1 MEATAIDFFTT
12 FVGRD
17 QCDFFHTMYNLP
29 SAILDEP
36 ILTIRRRCLTARLLF
51 DSLVATL
58 QVGSLYALMAVG
70 LTLTFAV
77 TRLPNFAHA
86 ELITVGAYAAL
97 ILSLYVTDS
106 LPLLALAAFG
116 AAALVAWLCHRA
128 VYKPLAKRK
137 PPMYILILAS
147 FAVGMILRNLIFLL
161 ADRYGL
167 FDKRI
172 NTPVSVVW
180 QNAYFT
186 INNIFL
192 WAAPLALVLVL
203 ALTLLLTRTSLGRQ
217 MRALADNATLARVVA
232 VPVDRVH
239 DLTWVLAGGLAGVG
253 GALWGLTT
261 FVNPMTGWLAV
272 LSVFAATVLGGMTSF
287 TGTILGAFL
296 VAFSENTI
304 MQILNHRLGVPF
316 SVKPAIPFVIII
328 LVLLVRPQGFG
339 RKTGGSD
346 GR

>member
-1 MEATAIDFFTT
+1 MTT
-12 FVGRD
+12 
-17 QCDFFHTMYNLP
+17 Q
-29 SAILDEP
+29 
-36 ILTIRRRCLTARLLF
+36 LLF

-70 LTLTFAV
+70 LTLTYSV

-86 ELITVGAYAAL
+86 ELITIGAYAAL
-97 ILSLYVTDS
+97 IVSLYVTES
-106 LPLLALAAFG
+106 LPLLTLAAFV

-128 VYKPLAKRK
+128 VFKPLAKRK

-147 FAVGMILRNLIFLL
+147 FAVGMILRNLVFLF

-167 FDKRI
+167 FDRRI
-172 NTPVSVVW
+172 SASVYVVW
-180 QNAYFT
+180 QNEFIT
-186 INNIFL
+186 LNNLFL
-192 WAAPLALVLVL
+192 WAAPLALLLVL
-203 ALTLLLTRTSLGRQ
+203 GLSVLLTRTSLGRQ

-239 DLTWVLAGGLAGVG
+239 DLTWLLAGGLAGVG
-253 GALWGLTT
+253 GALWGLNT

-287 TGTILGAFL
+287 SGTILGAFL

-304 MQILNHRLGVPF
+304 MQALNHWFGVPF

-328 LVLLVRPQGFG
+328 LVLLVRPQGFA
-339 RKTGGSD
+339 RKSGGSD

>member
-1 MEATAIDFFTT
+1 M
-12 FVGRD
+12 
-17 QCDFFHTMYNLP
+17 
-29 SAILDEP
+29 
-36 ILTIRRRCLTARLLF
+36 TARLFF

-97 ILSLYVTDS
+97 ILSLTITNS
-106 LPLLALAAFG
+106 LPLLSLAAFG
-116 AAALVAWLCHRA
+116 AAALVALLCHRL
-128 VYKPLAKRK
+128 VYRPLAQRK

-161 ADRYGL
+161 ADRLAL
-167 FDKRI
+167 FDRRI
-172 NTPVSVVW
+172 DAPVAVLW
-180 QNAYFT
+180 QNEYFT
-186 INNIFL
+186 INSLFA
-192 WAAPLALVLVL
+192 WAVPLALLLVL
-203 ALTLLLTRTSLGRQ
+203 ALSILLTRTSLGRQ

-232 VPVDRVH
+232 VPVNRVH
-239 DLTWVLAGGLAGVG
+239 DLTWLLAGGLAGVG
-253 GALWGLTT
+253 GALWGLST

-287 TGTILGAFL
+287 GGTILGAFL
-296 VAFSENTI
+296 VAFSENTV
-304 MQILNHRLGVPF
+304 MQVLNHWFGVPF

-328 LVLLVRPQGFG
+328 IVLLVRPQGFG
-339 RKTGGSD
+339 HKTGGSD